1 MLKFI
6 DSGGGENMARLILI
20 ICVIASIMSISFIAP
35 SMGAIEQ
42 ENFAAL
48 YLFNESG
55 GKTIRDSA
63 GTRNNGEF
71 QGSPKWSAGKFGFAL
86 EFNGK
91 SDFVEVSPAKSL
103 DITEQLTIVAWVNTR
118 SVGEY
123 RTFVSKGDAKS
134 EIINYGVQF
143 IDGGAYRF
151 FTKPGDGYSFVDSK
165 TPVSAGKWIHVG
177 VTFDSVKN
185 KLTFYIDGKLDA
197 THDFPED
204 LKPSEKPLWI
214 GKHIHLTL
222 GDSQF
227 WDGSLDELGI
237 LNVVLDETEIKEAMN
252 GLQRFGDVSSSGK
265 LTTTWGILKQLKIDD

>member
-1 MLKFI
+1 
-6 DSGGGENMARLILI
+6 MARLTLI
-20 ICVIASIMSISFIAP
+20 IFVIASIMAISFIAP
-35 SMGAIEQ
+35 SMGAIEK

-55 GKTIRDSA
+55 GKTITDSS
-63 GTRNNGEF
+63 GTGNNGEF
-71 QGSPKWSAGKFGFAL
+71 QGSPKWSAGKFGSAL

-91 SDFVEVSPAKSL
+91 SDFVEVPTAKSL

-123 RTFVSKGDAKS
+123 RTFVSKGDAQK
-134 EIINYGVQF
+134 EIINYGLQF

-151 FTKPGDGYSFVDSK
+151 FVKPDDAYHWADST
-165 TPVSAGKWIHVG
+165 TPASAGKWTHVG
-177 VTFDSVKN
+177 VTFDSAKN
-185 KLTFYIDGKLDA
+185 KLNFYIDGKLDA

-204 LKPSEKPLWI
+204 MKPSEKPLWI

-227 WDGSLDELGI
+227 WDGSLDELAI
-237 LNVVLDETEIKEAMN
+237 LNVALDETEIKEAMS
-252 GLQRFGDVSSSGK
+252 GLQEFGDVSSFGK
-265 LTTTWGILKQLKIDD
+265 LTTTWGEIKNAP